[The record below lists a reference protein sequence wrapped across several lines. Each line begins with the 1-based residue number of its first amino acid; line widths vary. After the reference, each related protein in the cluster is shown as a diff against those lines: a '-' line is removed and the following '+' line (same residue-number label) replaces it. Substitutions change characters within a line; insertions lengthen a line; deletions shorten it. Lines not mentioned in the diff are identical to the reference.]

1 MKNKRI
7 NNILILD
14 NIRIKL
20 IFFLHSDFKHHIL
33 TIFNNNFN
41 FSLANHSTLL
51 KNCIDIVNE
60 CPSNKTLALEKIC
73 NLLKEKIDYYDWV
86 GFYFMDENEKK
97 LILRSFAGKP
107 TEHEKIPIGRG
118 ICGQVAKISKSL
130 IIADVSKEKNYIS
143 CDIEVKSEIVVPI
156 FVNGLNIGQI
166 DVDSKKLN
174 AFDKYDE
181 NFLKQINE
189 LISKNL
195 F

>member
-1 MKNKRI
+1 MI
-7 NNILILD
+7 
-14 NIRIKL
+14 
-20 IFFLHSDFKHHIL
+20 SY
-33 TIFNNNFN
+33 
-41 FSLANHSTLL
+41 STLFQ
-51 KNCIDIVNE
+51 NCIDIVNKYS
-60 CPSNKTLALEKIC
+60 SNKTLVLEKIC
-73 NLLKEKIDYYDWV
+73 SLLKEKIDCYDWV
-86 GFYFMDENEKK
+86 GFYFIDENEKK
-97 LILRSFAGKP
+97 LILRSFAGKT
-107 TEHEKIPIGRG
+107 TEHEKIPIGKG

-130 IIADVSKEKNYIS
+130 IIGDVSKEKNYIS

-174 AFDKYDE
+174 AFDKNDE

>member
-1 MKNKRI
+1 M
-7 NNILILD
+7 
-14 NIRIKL
+14 
-20 IFFLHSDFKHHIL
+20 HSDFKRHIL

-51 KNCIDIVNE
+51 KNCNDIVIKY
-60 CPSNKTLALEKIC
+60 SSDKTFALEKIC

-86 GFYFMDENEKK
+86 GFYFKDENEKK
-97 LILRSFAGKP
+97 LILKSFAGKP
-107 TEHEKIPIGRG
+107 TEHKKIPIGKG

-130 IIADVSKEKNYIS
+130 IIGDVSKEKNYIS

-166 DVDSKKLN
+166 DIDSKKLN
-174 AFDKYDE
+174 AFDKNDE
-181 NFLKQINE
+181 NFLNQINE

>member
-1 MKNKRI
+1 MI
-7 NNILILD
+7 
-14 NIRIKL
+14 
-20 IFFLHSDFKHHIL
+20 SY
-33 TIFNNNFN
+33 
-41 FSLANHSTLL
+41 STLFQ
-51 KNCIDIVNE
+51 NCIDIVNKYS
-60 CPSNKTLALEKIC
+60 SNKTLVLEKIC
-73 NLLKEKIDYYDWV
+73 SLLKEKIDCYDWV
-86 GFYFMDENEKK
+86 GFYFIDENEKK

-107 TEHEKIPIGRG
+107 TEHEKIPIGKG
-118 ICGQVAKISKSL
+118 ICGEVAKISKSL
-130 IIADVSKEKNYIS
+130 IIGDVSKEKNYIS